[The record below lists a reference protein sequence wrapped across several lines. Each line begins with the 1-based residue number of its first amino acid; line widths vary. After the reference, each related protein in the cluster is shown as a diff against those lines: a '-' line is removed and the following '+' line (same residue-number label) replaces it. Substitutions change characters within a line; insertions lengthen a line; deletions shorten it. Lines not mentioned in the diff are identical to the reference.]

1 MRLNFISIFG
11 AITTVGTQIAV
22 QVIQAMEDDILDGGE
37 LTRIFKTAIMGLR
50 MAGVS
55 HEDLDKIQM
64 ATSRMDFEML
74 EAVFKEGD
82 TLVYCPKEVT
92 DKLKI
97 KV

>member
-1 MRLNFISIFG
+1 MRLSFISIFG
-11 AITTVGTQIAV
+11 AITTVGTQIAI
-22 QVIQAMEDDILDGGE
+22 QVVRAMEDGELDGGE
-37 LTRIFKTAIMGLR
+37 LARIFKTAIMGLR

-55 HEDLDKIQM
+55 HEDLDMVQM
-64 ATSRMDFEML
+64 ATTRAEFEML